1 MEPSPFAPSLSLS
14 ASLLSVSSL
23 LILSSLSSN
32 TALCRSIRSTL
43 SLSSLSTRS
52 LSTLSRSTR
61 SLSSLSPR
69 STSSSFGGVNA
80 NLRSAWISC
89 KNLSN
94 VPAEGRGLPLASVWG
109 CSGVVEVVP
118 VGVEVVP
125 EGVAVAEVVLE
136 GKVEEALAPPPAALL
151 IKLEFPLGFESS
163 PSPILNALAISA
175 SITSRGDE
183 SGGTP
188 LGECGCGCTLG
199 NREGVEGARID

>member
-1 MEPSPFAPSLSLS
+1 MEPSPFAPSLSLSALS

-32 TALCRSIRSTL
+32 TALCCSILSTL

-61 SLSSLSPR
+61 SRSSLSPR

-89 KNLSN
+89 KNRSK
-94 VPAEGRGLPLASVWG
+94 VPAEGKGLPLASVWG
-109 CSGVVEVVP
+109 CSGVVVAVP
-118 VGVEVVP
+118 VGVDVVP
-125 EGVAVAEVVLE
+125 AEGVAVAEVVLE
-136 GKVEEALAPPPAALL
+136 GKVEEASAPPPPAALL

-183 SGGTP
+183 SGGTL
-188 LGECGCGCTLG
+188 LGECGCACPFG
-199 NREGVEGARID
+199 E